1 MLDLIKSHNNWISI
15 IKPWYQLA
23 RLDKPIGFLLLMWP
37 CLWSYT
43 LGSTIFSYNISL
55 KYIIYFILG
64 SILMRGAGCTW
75 NDLLDK
81 KYDAKVK
88 RTQNRPLA
96 SNKISSVNAIIFLI
110 FQLFLS
116 LLILIQFNNITI
128 IIGLLSIIPI
138 IIYPLMKR
146 ITWWP
151 QVFLGITF
159 NWGAIM
165 GWTAATGEIT
175 YHCMIMYIGCIFW
188 TIGYDTIYAHQD
200 KIDDNFLGLK
210 STAILFGSKTK
221 FALSIFYLIFISSI
235 LIIINIIEIKSF
247 LINSLF
253 IFFIFAHLF
262 SQIFFLNIDNPDNCL
277 KIFKSNNSLGV
288 IIFMLF
294 LSNFY
299 Y

>member
-116 LLILIQFNNITI
+116 LLILIQFNKITI
-128 IIGLLSIIPI
+128 IIGLLSIVPI

>member
-1 MLDLIKSHNNWISI
+1 MLDLIKNYNYLAKA
-15 IKPWYQLA
+15 IKAMYQLA

-128 IIGLLSIIPI
+128 IIGLLSIVPI

-165 GWTAATGEIT
+165 GRTAATGEIT

-288 IIFMLF
+288 IIFMLL

>member
-1 MLDLIKSHNNWISI
+1 MLDHIKINNYWTNSI
-15 IKPWYQLA
+15 KAFYQLA
-23 RLDKPIGFLLLMWP
+23 RLDKPIGFFLLMWP

-43 LGSTIFSYNISL
+43 YGLIIFSNSMEI

-75 NDLLDK
+75 NDLLDR

-88 RTQNRPLA
+88 RTKDRPLA
-96 SNKISSVNAIIFLI
+96 SNKISPASAIIFLI
-110 FQLFLS
+110 FQLLIS
-116 LLILIQFNNITI
+116 LLILIQFNKLTI
-128 IIGLLSIIPI
+128 IVGLLSIIPI

-151 QVFLGITF
+151 QLFLGITF

-165 GWTAATGEIT
+165 GWTAATGEIS
-175 YHCMIMYIGCIFW
+175 YHCIILYIGCIFW

-221 FALSIFYLIFISSI
+221 FALYFFYLIFITTI
-235 LIIINIIEIKSF
+235 AITINIIVIKN
-247 LINSLF
+247 LYINSLF
-253 IFFIFAHLF
+253 LFFIFMHLF
-262 SQIFFLNIDNPDNCL
+262 SQIFFLNINNPDNCL
-277 KIFKSNNSLGV
+277 KIFKSNNSLGI
-288 IIFMLF
+288 IIFMLL
-294 LSNFY
+294 LSNYF
-299 Y
+299 

>member
-88 RTQNRPLA
+88 RTQSRPLA

-128 IIGLLSIIPI
+128 IIGLLSIVPI

-235 LIIINIIEIKSF
+235 LIIINIIETKNY

-288 IIFMLF
+288 IIFMLL

>member
-1 MLDLIKSHNNWISI
+1 MLDLIKSYNHWINI

-37 CLWSYT
+37 CLWSYVY
-43 LGSTIFSYNISL
+43 GSIIFSYDISL
-55 KYIIYFILG
+55 NYIIYFILG

-96 SNKISSVNAIIFLI
+96 SNKISSLNAVIFLI

-116 LLILIQFNNITI
+116 LLILIQFNKITI
-128 IIGLLSIIPI
+128 IIGLLSIVPI

-175 YHCMIMYIGCIFW
+175 YHSMIIYIGCIFW

-235 LIIINIIEIKSF
+235 LIIINIIEIKNF

>member
-43 LGSTIFSYNISL
+43 LGSTIFSYDISL

-128 IIGLLSIIPI
+128 IIGLLSIVPI

-277 KIFKSNNSLGV
+277 KIFKSNNSLGI
-288 IIFMLF
+288 IIFMLL

>member
-1 MLDLIKSHNNWISI
+1 MIKAKKSLGQNFLIDEYILNKI
-15 IKPWYQLA
+15 INVTKIQDQTVLE
-23 RLDKPIGFLLLMWP
+23 IGPGTGNLT
-37 CLWSYT
+37 S
-43 LGSTIFSYNISL
+43 
-55 KYIIYFILG
+55 FIL
-64 SILMRGAGCTW
+64 
-75 NDLLDK
+75 K
-81 KYDAKVK
+81 KNPKKLFVIEKDETLVSVLNE
-88 RTQNRPLA
+88 RFG
-96 SNKISSVNAIIFLI
+96 NK
-110 FQLFLS
+110 
-116 LLILIQFNNITI
+116 ITI
-128 IIGLLSIIPI
+128 IIGLLSIVPI

-175 YHCMIMYIGCIFW
+175 YHSMIIYIGCIFW

-235 LIIINIIEIKSF
+235 LIIINIIEIKNF

>member
-88 RTQNRPLA
+88 RTQSRPLA

-116 LLILIQFNNITI
+116 LLILIQFNNVTI

-175 YHCMIMYIGCIFW
+175 YHFVIMYIGCIFW

-288 IIFMLF
+288 IIFMLL

>member
-88 RTQNRPLA
+88 RTQSRPLA

-128 IIGLLSIIPI
+128 IIGLLSIVPI

-235 LIIINIIEIKSF
+235 LIIINIIEIKNF
-247 LINSLF
+247 LINYLF
-253 IFFIFAHLF
+253 VFFIFTHLF

-277 KIFKSNNSLGV
+277 KIFKSNNSLGM

>member
-88 RTQNRPLA
+88 RTQSRPLA

-116 LLILIQFNNITI
+116 LLILIQFNNVTI

-175 YHCMIMYIGCIFW
+175 YHFVIMYIGCIFW

-221 FALSIFYLIFISSI
+221 LALSIFYLIFISSI
-235 LIIINIIEIKSF
+235 LVIINIIEIKNF
-247 LINSLF
+247 LINYLF
-253 IFFIFAHLF
+253 VFFIFTHLF

-277 KIFKSNNSLGV
+277 KIFKSNNSLGM

>member
-88 RTQNRPLA
+88 RTQSRPLA

-128 IIGLLSIIPI
+128 IIGLLSIVPI

-277 KIFKSNNSLGV
+277 KIFKSNNSLGI

>member
-116 LLILIQFNNITI
+116 LLILIQFNKITI
-128 IIGLLSIIPI
+128 IIGLLSIVPI

-288 IIFMLF
+288 IIFMLL

>member
-88 RTQNRPLA
+88 RTQSRPLA

-116 LLILIQFNNITI
+116 LLILIQFNNVTI

-175 YHCMIMYIGCIFW
+175 YHFVIMYIGCIFW

-235 LIIINIIEIKSF
+235 LIIINIIEIKNY

-288 IIFMLF
+288 IIFMLL

>member
-116 LLILIQFNNITI
+116 LLILIQFNNVTI

-235 LIIINIIEIKSF
+235 LIIINIVEIKNY

-288 IIFMLF
+288 IIFMLL

>member
-1 MLDLIKSHNNWISI
+1 
-15 IKPWYQLA
+15 
-23 RLDKPIGFLLLMWP
+23 
-37 CLWSYT
+37 
-43 LGSTIFSYNISL
+43 
-55 KYIIYFILG
+55 
-64 SILMRGAGCTW
+64 MRGAGCTW

-288 IIFMLF
+288 IIFMLL

>member
-175 YHCMIMYIGCIFW
+175 YHFVIMYIGCIFW

-288 IIFMLF
+288 IIFMLL